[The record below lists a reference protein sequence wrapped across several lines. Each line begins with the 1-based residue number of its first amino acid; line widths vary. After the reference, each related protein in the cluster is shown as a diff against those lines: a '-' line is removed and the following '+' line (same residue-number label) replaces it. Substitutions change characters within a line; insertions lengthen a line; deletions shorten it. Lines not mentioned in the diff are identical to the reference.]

1 LDASA
6 LVSSPRQHQQRG
18 LESRPQVQCN
28 EERPDQLPTH
38 SMSSVRSRPTHN
50 SLLSKYN
57 ISNNSLADRINWTI
71 TAARGTLQF
80 TTQVINQQLSSY
92 KFSLQLYKM
101 TRCLVMPGTIPA
113 DIDMLMWHI
122 QRYYLLLAVW
132 CSRSVVHHTNK
143 VTLC

>member
-1 LDASA
+1 MLLHLFHLLGSINNVDWNHVRKCSVTRHDRINY
-6 LVSSPRQHQQRG
+6 LHTP
-18 LESRPQVQCN
+18 
-28 EERPDQLPTH
+28 
-38 SMSSVRSRPTHN
+38 SVRSRPTHN

-57 ISNNSLADRINWTI
+57 ISNNTLADRINCTI
-71 TAARGTLQF
+71 TAARGTLKF

-113 DIDMLMWHI
+113 DIDMLIWHI
-122 QRYYLLLAVW
+122 QKYYLLLAVW
-132 CSRSVVHHTNK
+132 CSRSVVHHMNK